1 MWYRTTP
8 HDLTLNAHRFSCR
21 YYEVVQAP
29 MDLKTIKA
37 NIAKGGYSYD
47 DIVYDLNLML
57 TNTRMYYPPESPQW
71 LDACALSR
79 CVFAFCCSP
88 RSSLI
93 SDIDEDVVVLSLG

>member
-1 MWYRTTP
+1 MWHLIAV
-8 HDLTLNAHRFSCR
+8 HDLTLSTLRISRR

-57 TNTRMYYPPESPQW
+57 TNTRMYYPPDSPQW

-79 CVFAFCCSP
+79 
-88 RSSLI
+88 
-93 SDIDEDVVVLSLG
+93 